1 MENSSSSKFQGQ
13 RKVVLKITFSEELNL
28 NNLLHVL
35 DIRKN
40 VVSSS
45 LPNKNDFKLL
55 FVSNKFVLTKNNM
68 YVSKG

>member
-28 NNLLHVL
+28 NNLLHV
-35 DIRKN
+35 
-40 VVSSS
+40 VSGS
-45 LPNKNDFKLL
+45 LPNKNDLKLL